1 MSLAIEYIKL
11 RHMKRTKKQKMAAK
25 LRHVNTQFKYNF
37 NKPYNQIVKKDNANI
52 SAEFDELASIKNN
65 LIKSLTVAILILISL
80 VVVYW
85 FS

>member
-1 MSLAIEYIKL
+1 
-11 RHMKRTKKQKMAAK
+11 MKRTKKQKMAAK
-25 LRHVNTQFKYNF
+25 LRHVNTQFIYNF
-37 NKPYNQIVKKDNANI
+37 NKTYNQADKKNNTKI
-52 SAEFDELASIKNN
+52 SAESSNLGSIKNN